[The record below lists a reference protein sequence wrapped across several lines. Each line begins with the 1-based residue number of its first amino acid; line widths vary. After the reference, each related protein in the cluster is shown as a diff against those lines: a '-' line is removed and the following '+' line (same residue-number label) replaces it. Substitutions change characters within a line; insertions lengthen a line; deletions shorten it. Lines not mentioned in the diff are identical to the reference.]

1 MTTFHEMMNKISF
14 RAVAGWAHR
23 EADLWSLR
31 DILFE
36 LQTDVQ
42 ELGAVS
48 YRALNNMKLNDAAE
62 GAASNTRLFAEMLE
76 KDIQTIET
84 YCRSRGI
91 ERGNK

>member
-1 MTTFHEMMNKISF
+1 MTTFHEMMNRISF

-42 ELGAVS
+42 TLGAVS
-48 YRALNNMKLNDAAE
+48 YRALANTDNMDAAM
-62 GAASNTRLFAEMLE
+62 GSASNTRLFAEMLE
-76 KDIQTIET
+76 KDIQSIEA

-91 ERGNK
+91 EREA